1 MIDDEHAIELRT
13 FGRRKG
19 RKASP
24 RQAALK
30 DTVLP
35 RVALDL
41 SAPYTVLLPS
51 GRRCPEGADEG
62 ALARAAPAR
71 PPSTMASPPH
81 GEKELPVW
89 LEIGF
94 GGAEHLIWQ
103 AKHNP
108 DALLI
113 GCEPFE
119 DGVMKALD
127 AIQSGAIENIR
138 IHMGDARDVLRW
150 LPEASIARA
159 FVLFPDPWPK
169 RKHQKRRLVNSQTLA
184 LLARVLKP
192 GAELRFGTDIGD
204 YARSALEAFQHEP
217 RFKWLANTPAD
228 WRVRPADWP
237 ETRYEAKAEREGRRR
252 YYFRFERV

>member
-1 MIDDEHAIELRT
+1 MIDDEQDIAIELRT

-41 SAPYTVLLPS
+41 NAPFLAPTGSPPGSL
-51 GRRCPEGADEG
+51 PEGAKQ
-62 ALARAAPAR
+62 LF
-71 PPSTMASPPH
+71 
-81 GEKELPVW
+81 

-150 LPEASIARA
+150 LPEASVTRA
-159 FVLFPDPWPK
+159 FILFPDPWPK

-204 YARSALEAFQHEP
+204 YARSALEAFQSEP
-217 RFKWLANTPAD
+217 RFKWLADRPAD
-228 WRVRPADWP
+228 WRIRPDDWP
-237 ETRYEAKAEREGRRR
+237 GTRYEAKAEREGRRR